1 MDKRICFISIIGRPN
16 AGKSTLLNN
25 ILNYN
30 LAIVSSK
37 AQTTRDQIIGVY
49 TNENYQLIFTD
60 TPGIHKKQSVFGET
74 LNKKSFESINE
85 NDLILF
91 LQPANEEIWRGDDFI
106 LEKIKDL
113 EIPKIALI
121 TKIDLINDPKIIQEK
136 KDYFLEKN
144 MNDVICI
151 SNKNKKSI
159 DGLIKELYK
168 YTYESEF
175 FYDPND
181 ITDKSIAFLAKEKIR
196 ESAINNLRDEIPHA
210 ILIEIVGFDES
221 DENKTKIEANI
232 IVSKESQKAILIG
245 KNGSMIKRIGS
256 DARKKIELQLDKNVY
271 LQTKVLV
278 DKNWKNDPK
287 KLKKYGY

>member
-1 MDKRICFISIIGRPN
+1 MNKRICFISIIGRPN

-49 TNENYQLIFTD
+49 THENYQLIFTD
-60 TPGIHKKQSVFGET
+60 TPGIHKKQSIFGES

-144 MNDVICI
+144 INDVICI

-159 DGLIKELYK
+159 DSLINELYK

-175 FYDPND
+175 FYDPDD
-181 ITDKSIAFLAKEKIR
+181 ITDKSISFLAKEKIR
-196 ESAINNLRDEIPHA
+196 ESAINNLRDEVPHA

-256 DARKKIELQLDKNVY
+256 DARKKIELQLNKNVY

>member
-1 MDKRICFISIIGRPN
+1 MNKRICFISIIGRPN

-60 TPGIHKKQSVFGET
+60 TPGIHKKQSVFGEN

>member
-1 MDKRICFISIIGRPN
+1 MNKRICFISIIGRPN

-49 TNENYQLIFTD
+49 THENYQLIFTD
-60 TPGIHKKQSVFGET
+60 TPGIHKKQSIFGES

-144 MNDVICI
+144 INDVICI